1 MNSPEHPADCYR
13 GQTSLSIIMFT
24 IKASAVTV
32 FKVVV
37 LVTVAFW
44 SEAPTYINE
53 VLHS

>member
-13 GQTSLSIIMFT
+13 GLIIIMFT
-24 IKASAVTV
+24 VKASAVTV
-32 FKVVV
+32 FKIVV

>member
-13 GQTSLSIIMFT
+13 GQRSLIIIMFT

-32 FKVVV
+32 FKV